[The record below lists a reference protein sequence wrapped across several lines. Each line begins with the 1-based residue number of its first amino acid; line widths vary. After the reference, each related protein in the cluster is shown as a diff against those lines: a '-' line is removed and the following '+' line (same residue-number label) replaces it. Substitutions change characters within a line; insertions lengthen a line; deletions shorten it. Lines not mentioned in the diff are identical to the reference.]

1 MGNSALAVR
10 RVNSFDE
17 NVAQKSQKSILA
29 FFGKSVSTSSDNET
43 PTKPLNKEETKA
55 SSPVVHNSP
64 LKEPNRNQDE
74 DSLDSPI
81 KTTKKRSSIA
91 KRLDSSS
98 DEEPENGSPEP
109 SKQESPKKKAAPKK
123 ASKRKSSPSSNE
135 KKAKKTKNQEEQ
147 DKKEEVKQSPDK
159 EVKEEPKPKAK
170 KRSPQEKD
178 ALPKKARKTTSKKD
192 ASPKVVLKAATSPEK
207 SNDLKVEKSP
217 KYEEKVLS
225 PKKEKASPKK
235 KSPSPK
241 KESPKKIKESPKTD
255 EKTKKVNPFAAMMGK
270 SPSLNDSTSNSKIQ
284 EYEEIVKK
292 SKYDPI

>member
-17 NVAQKSQKSILA
+17 NMAQKSQKSILA

-55 SSPVVHNSP
+55 SSPVVRSSP

-109 SKQESPKKKAAPKK
+109 PKQESPKKKAAPKK

-147 DKKEEVKQSPDK
+147 DKKEEV
-159 EVKEEPKPKAK
+159 

-241 KESPKKIKESPKTD
+241 KESPKKIKESPETD

>member
-17 NVAQKSQKSILA
+17 KMAQKSQKSILA

-64 LKEPNRNQDE
+64 LKEPNRNQEE

-109 SKQESPKKKAAPKK
+109 PKKE
-123 ASKRKSSPSSNE
+123 SKRKSSPSSNE
-135 KKAKKTKNQEEQ
+135 KKAKK
-147 DKKEEVKQSPDK
+147 
-159 EVKEEPKPKAK
+159 PKIK
-170 KRSPQEKD
+170 
-178 ALPKKARKTTSKKD
+178 
-192 ASPKVVLKAATSPEK
+192 
-207 SNDLKVEKSP
+207 
-217 KYEEKVLS
+217 
-225 PKKEKASPKK
+225 
-235 KSPSPK
+235 
-241 KESPKKIKESPKTD
+241 KKIK
-255 EKTKKVNPFAAMMGK
+255 KKR
-270 SPSLNDSTSNSKIQ
+270 
-284 EYEEIVKK
+284 
-292 SKYDPI
+292 

>member
-17 NVAQKSQKSILA
+17 NMAQKSQKSILA

-109 SKQESPKKKAAPKK
+109 PKQESPKKKAAPKK
-123 ASKRKSSPSSNE
+123 ASKRKSSPSSND
-135 KKAKKTKNQEEQ
+135 KKTKNQKEQ

-159 EVKEEPKPKAK
+159 EAKEEPKPKAK
-170 KRSPQEKD
+170 
-178 ALPKKARKTTSKKD
+178 AKK
-192 ASPKVVLKAATSPEK
+192 
-207 SNDLKVEKSP
+207 
-217 KYEEKVLS
+217 
-225 PKKEKASPKK
+225 
-235 KSPSPK
+235 
-241 KESPKKIKESPKTD
+241 
-255 EKTKKVNPFAAMMGK
+255 
-270 SPSLNDSTSNSKIQ
+270 
-284 EYEEIVKK
+284 
-292 SKYDPI
+292 